1 MSVELQTK
9 LKEILE
15 NSLLSTVS
23 KPIVAPLSFLKKAAD
38 RVGTAPQK
46 ETPGLSRMDKLNPL
60 TDIKDSH
67 TKATG
72 GKENLNDHVINQS
85 QNRFKLGGTDLSPE
99 EKFKMDRTL
108 SVNKIG

>member
-1 MSVELQTK
+1 MSVELQIK

-23 KPIVAPLSFLKKAAD
+23 KPIVAPLKFVKNAAD
-38 RVGTAPQK
+38 RVGAAPQK

-60 TDIKDSH
+60 NDIKDSH
-67 TKATG
+67 TKVTG
-72 GKENLNDHVINQS
+72 GKENLNDHVINRS
-85 QNRFKLGGTDLSPE
+85 QNQFKLGGNDLSPE

>member
-1 MSVELQTK
+1 MSVELQIK

-60 TDIKDSH
+60 NDIKDSH

-72 GKENLNDHVINQS
+72 GKENLNDHVINRS
-85 QNRFKLGGTDLSPE
+85 QNQFKLGGNDLSPE

>member
-1 MSVELQTK
+1 MSIELQTK

-15 NSLLSTVS
+15 NSVLSTIS
-23 KPIVAPLSFLKKAAD
+23 KPIVAPLKFVKNAAD
-38 RVGTAPQK
+38 RVGAAPQK

-67 TKATG
+67 TKVTG
-72 GKENLNDHVINQS
+72 GKENLNDHIINRS
-85 QNRFKLGGTDLSPE
+85 QNQFKLGGHDLSPE

>member
-38 RVGTAPQK
+38 RVGAAP
-46 ETPGLSRMDKLNPL
+46 
-60 TDIKDSH
+60 
-67 TKATG
+67 
-72 GKENLNDHVINQS
+72 
-85 QNRFKLGGTDLSPE
+85 
-99 EKFKMDRTL
+99 
-108 SVNKIG
+108 

>member
-15 NSLLSTVS
+15 NSFLSTIS
-23 KPIVAPLSFLKKAAD
+23 KPITTPLKFVKNAAD
-38 RVGTAPQK
+38 RVGAAPQK

-60 TDIKDSH
+60 TDIKNSH

-72 GKENLNDHVINQS
+72 GKENLNDHVINRSRNQ
-85 QNRFKLGGTDLSPE
+85 FELGGQ
-99 EKFKMDRTL
+99 DRK
-108 SVNKIG
+108 SVV

>member
-15 NSLLSTVS
+15 NSILSTIS
-23 KPIVAPLSFLKKAAD
+23 KPIVTPLKFVKNAAD
-38 RVGTAPQK
+38 RVGAAPQK

-67 TKATG
+67 TKVTG
-72 GKENLNDHVINQS
+72 GKENLNDHVINRS
-85 QNRFKLGGTDLSPE
+85 QNQFKLGTDLSPE

>member
-1 MSVELQTK
+1 MSVELQIK

-15 NSLLSTVS
+15 NSVLSTVS
-23 KPIVAPLSFLKKAAD
+23 KPIVVPLKKLKEAAE
-38 RVGTAPQK
+38 RVNAAPSK

-60 TDIKDSH
+60 TNIKDSH
-67 TKATG
+67 TKVTG
-72 GKENLNDHVINQS
+72 GKENLNDHVINRSENQ
-85 QNRFKLGGTDLSPE
+85 FKLGGQDLSPE

>member
-15 NSLLSTVS
+15 NSFLSTIS
-23 KPIVAPLSFLKKAAD
+23 KPITTPLKFVKNAAD
-38 RVGTAPQK
+38 RVGAAPQK

-60 TDIKDSH
+60 TDIKNSH
-67 TKATG
+67 TKVTG
-72 GKENLNDHVINQS
+72 GKENLNDHVINRSRNQ
-85 QNRFKLGGTDLSPE
+85 FELGGHDLSPE

>member
-15 NSLLSTVS
+15 NSFLSTIS
-23 KPIVAPLSFLKKAAD
+23 KPITTPLKFVKNAAD
-38 RVGTAPQK
+38 RVGAAPQK

-85 QNRFKLGGTDLSPE
+85 QNRFKLGGTD
-99 EKFKMDRTL
+99 
-108 SVNKIG
+108 

>member
-15 NSLLSTVS
+15 NSFLSTIS
-23 KPIVAPLSFLKKAAD
+23 KPITTPLKFVKNAAD
-38 RVGTAPQK
+38 RVGAAPQK

-60 TDIKDSH
+60 TDIKNSH

-72 GKENLNDHVINQS
+72 GKENLNDHVINRSRNQ
-85 QNRFKLGGTDLSPE
+85 FELGGTDLSPE

>member
-1 MSVELQTK
+1 MSVELQIK

-46 ETPGLSRMDKLNPL
+46 ETPSLSRMDKLNPL
-60 TDIKDSH
+60 NDIKDSH
-67 TKATG
+67 TKVTG
-72 GKENLNDHVINQS
+72 GKENLNDHVINRS
-85 QNRFKLGGTDLSPE
+85 QNQFKLGGNDLSPE